1 MTEPTT
7 QTPATDESYPHG
19 HATPA
24 GEGQPPFMTLVEGL
38 ASAGVRFGLTLGKI
52 GLQQASKTLEST
64 AGFLGEV
71 AGRLEKA
78 GEKIHK
84 PEEAPKA

>member
-1 MTEPTT
+1 MTETT
-7 QTPATDESYPHG
+7 TTPSNTSSDSYPHG

-24 GEGQPPFMTLVEGL
+24 GEGQAPFMNLVEGL
-38 ASAGVRFGLTLGKI
+38 AQAGLRFGLTLGKI

-71 AGRLEKA
+71 AGRLEKV
-78 GEKIHK
+78 GEKVK
-84 PEEAPKA
+84 EDQPPKA